1 MGAIKAIAL
10 EAREEFLREIQA
22 FASEHS
28 HSVLGRDVV
37 IVEQLLDFLGV
48 AEHPGKEMTAYCLS
62 CKKSTTAYDGVEKSL
77 SSGRKILLGSCST
90 CGTEIRRIIRG

>member
-22 FASEHS
+22 FASEYS

-37 IVEQLLDFLGV
+37 IVEQLLDFLGL
-48 AEHPGKEMTAYCLS
+48 AESPRKEMTAYCLS
-62 CKKSTTAYDGVEKSL
+62 CKRSVTSCDGVEKVL
-77 SSGRKILLGSCST
+77 SSGRKILLGSCPT

>member
-10 EAREEFLREIQA
+10 EAREEFLREVQA
-22 FASEHS
+22 FASEYS

-48 AEHPGKEMTAYCLS
+48 AENPGKEMTAYCLV
-62 CKKSTTAYDGVEKSL
+62 CKANVTAYDGVDKAL
-77 SSGRKILLGSCST
+77 SSGRKILLGSCPT